1 MWLYAYVSVPACL
14 HVYHMCMNTQA
25 GWKRKSDILEL
36 NYYYTSYEP
45 PSVGAGTQ
53 TWALSKSTECS

>member
-1 MWLYAYVSVPACL
+1 MWLYVYVSVPACL
-14 HVYHMCMNTQA
+14 HVYHMCVNTQA
-25 GWKRKSDILEL
+25 GRKRKSDILKL
-36 NYYYTSYEP
+36 NYCMCYEP